1 MKKAAAGAGTLP
13 AAGEH
18 IQLSSH
24 EIPFRLEREVR
35 AALNE
40 AWLVVD
46 KKALGALT
54 KSQAATVVQMA
65 LERMDLYHLW
75 KKDEWEGAFTKADA
89 DKDGAI
95 DREEAKAL
103 LVDLLEQK
111 LAAVDKK

>member
-1 MKKAAAGAGTLP
+1 
-13 AAGEH
+13 
-18 IQLSSH
+18 
-24 EIPFRLEREVR
+24 
-35 AALNE
+35 
-40 AWLVVD
+40 
-46 KKALGALT
+46 
-54 KSQAATVVQMA
+54 MA

-111 LAAVDKK
+111 LAAVDKKWKGIKKAVFNGVFKARGF